1 MLTDRRIEQERWAR
15 GRRER
20 RKVAGA
26 FGRFIAGLARW
37 DWFVTLTLRDREPQG
52 EEPWERGELRREANV
67 TIYKPDPRLVRYKPS
82 SRFSSASVPQ
92 LPEAVLRGI
101 ELWLLDVQKL
111 AGLPIGWIIA
121 EEFGR
126 LGGRWHCHILVAG
139 VSGLYRKFC
148 WLEARRR
155 FGYTRI
161 EAFNPSRGA
170 AFYTAKYA
178 GRTLGEIH
186 FGGTLAGKNL
196 SRCEESHSPGGG
208 RDVVVSAPLPKSCF
222 HMCLPRRHR

>member
-1 MLTDRRIEQERWAR
+1 MLTDHRIQQARWAR
-15 GRRER
+15 GMRDR
-20 RKVAGA
+20 RKVAWA
-26 FGRFIAGLARW
+26 FGRFIAHLARL
-37 DWFVTLTLRDREPQG
+37 DWFVTLTLRDRELQG
-52 EEPWERGELRREANV
+52 KEPWERGELRREANV

-82 SRFSSASVPQ
+82 SRFSSASVPL

-101 ELWLLDVQKL
+101 KLWLLDVQKL

-139 VSGLYRKFC
+139 VSGLHRKFC

-155 FGYTRI
+155 FGNTRI
-161 EAFNPSRGA
+161 EPFDPSRGA
-170 AFYTAKYA
+170 AFYAAKYA

-196 SRCEESHSPGGG
+196 SKCEESHSPGGG
-208 RDVVVSAPLPKSCF
+208 RDVAVSAPLPKSCF
-222 HMCLPRRHR
+222 HMCLPPRHR